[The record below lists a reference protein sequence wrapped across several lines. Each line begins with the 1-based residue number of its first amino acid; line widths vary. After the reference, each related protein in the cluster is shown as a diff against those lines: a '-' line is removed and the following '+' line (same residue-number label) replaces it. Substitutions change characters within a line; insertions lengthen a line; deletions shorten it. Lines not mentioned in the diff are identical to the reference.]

1 MLRTVVGKRRGN
13 LEGSLRQRPNGLWEA
28 RAVIGTNPDGSAR
41 RRSFYGHSR
50 KEVLERLHDALG
62 ADRRGIPSPAENPT
76 VALFLSEWLQEVERS
91 LAPKTFRRYRELV
104 EQHIVPEIG
113 RVRLM
118 KLSPHDVTM
127 MMRRKQDAGLAPRT
141 VHHMRAVL
149 RHALNVGIRRGEL
162 HRNAA
167 ALAEPV
173 KVTDREVS
181 LMPPE
186 EAQAILAAFRG
197 HPLEPVVALAL
208 WTGLRQAEILGL
220 RWRDVDLRRR
230 RLTVAGSLQRLGG
243 EWRLLPPKTRRSARI
258 IALPEPMVPVLTEY
272 REWQAEQRAQLG
284 AAWSDSVP
292 DLMFT
297 TAIGT
302 PLTGTTVTNRFQWTL
317 KNKGLRVRR
326 FHDLRHGCAT
336 LLLASGVDLKTVSAI
351 LGHSTIAITANT
363 YAGVLHSLHTDA
375 ANRITQLLA
384 SSSFDEKAPQSEP
397 PSPQEPTE
405 KRG

>member
-1 MLRTVVGKRRGN
+1 MTGKRRGN
-13 LEGSLRQRPNGLWEA
+13 LEGNLRQRSNGLWEA
-28 RAVIGTNPDGSAR
+28 RAVFGTNRDGSAR
-41 RRSFYGHSR
+41 RQSFYGHSR
-50 KEVLERLHDALG
+50 KEALERLQDALG
-62 ADRRGIPSPAENPT
+62 ADRRGISSPADNPT
-76 VALFLSEWLQEVERS
+76 VAIFLARWLQDVERS
-91 LAPKTFRRYRELV
+91 LAPKTFRRYQELV
-104 EQHIVPEIG
+104 EQHIAPELG
-113 RVRLM
+113 RIRLV

-127 MMRRKQDAGLAPRT
+127 MMHRKQDAGLAPRT

-173 KVTDREVS
+173 KLTDRDVE

-186 EAQAILAAFRG
+186 EAQAILAAFRD

-220 RWRDVDLRRR
+220 RWRDLDLDRR

-243 EWRLLPPKTRRSARI
+243 QWRLMPPKTRRSARTI
-258 IALPEPMVPVLTEY
+258 TLPEPLVPILAAHRDRQAARRTLLGV
-272 REWQAEQRAQLG
+272 EWSGLA
-284 AAWSDSVP
+284 P
-292 DLMFT
+292 DLVFT
-297 TAIGT
+297 TAVGT
-302 PLTGTTVTNRFQWTL
+302 PLTGTTVTNRFQRTL
-317 KNKGLRVRR
+317 KDKGLVVRR

-363 YAGVLHSLHTDA
+363 YAGVLHSLHEDA
-375 ANRITQLLA
+375 ADRMTRLLVPA
-384 SSSFDEKAPQSEP
+384 G
-397 PSPQEPTE
+397 
-405 KRG
+405 R